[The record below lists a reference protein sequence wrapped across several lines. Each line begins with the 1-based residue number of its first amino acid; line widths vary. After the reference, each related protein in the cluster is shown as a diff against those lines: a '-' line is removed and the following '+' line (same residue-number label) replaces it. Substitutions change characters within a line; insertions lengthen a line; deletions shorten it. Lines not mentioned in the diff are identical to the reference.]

1 VIAVRRLLVALTVL
15 TAVGPAA
22 AGAQVRRT
30 DSGAPSATRAGY
42 PELSLKREI
51 IVSGLGAGLFATG
64 LLLPSSTRT
73 VPAGGLDPAEISLGI
88 DRHVVGNKGIRS
100 NTASAWTR
108 NTAMAMSFVLGFVLA
123 EPGHRW
129 DGFGPRTAVYAET
142 LLFSQ
147 GVTLMG
153 KAAGERPRPYAYMPE
168 SERPDDPIYDVTQA
182 RTFRSM
188 PSGHSSSAWT
198 GAGIAMTEEL
208 LSRPNAHWAE
218 RFAVGFVGGGLAGAT
233 AALRLTAGQHFPT
246 DVIAGSGIG
255 LVTGVAIPLLH
266 RGDRPMPPLKSWL
279 EVLGGAAA
287 GTVVGVIA
295 GL

>member
-1 VIAVRRLLVALTVL
+1 MMPRLLLVLMLLGLAAPKAAHPQTVL
-15 TAVGPAA
+15 PEREA
-22 AGAQVRRT
+22 
-30 DSGAPSATRAGY
+30 Y
-42 PELSLKREI
+42 PELRLKREL
-51 IVSGLGAGLFATG
+51 VLTGVGAAILTTG
-64 LLLPSSTRT
+64 LLLPTGNRT
-73 VPAGGLDPAEISLGI
+73 VPAGGLDPAEIALGI
-88 DRHVVGNKGIRS
+88 DRHVVGNTGTTS

-108 NTAMAMSFVLGFVLA
+108 DAAMAMPFVLAFALA

-129 DGFGPRTAVYAET
+129 EGFGPRTAVYAET
-142 LLFSQ
+142 MFFSMS
-147 GVTLMG
+147 VTLLG
-153 KAAGERPRPYAYMPE
+153 KEAWERPRPYAYTPA
-168 SERPDDPIYDVTQA
+168 SERPDDPIYDVTNA
-182 RTFRSM
+182 RTFNSM

-198 GAGIAMTEEL
+198 GVGIAMTEEL
-208 LSRPNAHWAE
+208 LSRPDAHWGE

-246 DVIAGSGIG
+246 DVIAGGGIG
-255 LVTGVAIPLLH
+255 LATGVAVPLLH

>member
-1 VIAVRRLLVALTVL
+1 VRAPEKLLVALAVL
-15 TAVGPAA
+15 TAALPAA
-22 AGAQVRRT
+22 TDAQLRRPET
-30 DSGAPSATRAGY
+30 GTPTGAGY
-42 PELSLKREI
+42 PELSLKREL

-64 LLLPSSTRT
+64 LLLPGSTRT
-73 VPAGGLDPAEISLGI
+73 VPTEGLDPAEIALGI
-88 DRHVVGNKGIRS
+88 DRDVVGNKDLGS
-100 NTASAWTR
+100 NTASTWTR
-108 NTAMAMSFVLGFVLA
+108 NGAMALPFVLAFTLA

-129 DGFGPRTAVYAET
+129 DGFGPRSVVYAET

-147 GVTLMG
+147 GATLMG
-153 KAAGERPRPYAYMPE
+153 KVAGERPRPYAYTPE
-168 SERPDDPIYDVTQA
+168 AERPDDPLYDVTRA

-198 GAGIAMTEEL
+198 GVGIAMTEEL
-208 LSRPNAHWAE
+208 RSRPDAHWGE

-233 AALRLTAGQHFPT
+233 AALRVTAGQHFPT
-246 DVIAGSGIG
+246 DVIAGGGIG
-255 LVTGVAIPLLH
+255 LLTGVTIPLLH
-266 RGDRPMPPLKSWL
+266 RGDRPVPPLKSWL